1 MLRPRRRRLTGRER
15 GNDYVF
21 GLTSGGVNL
30 SRAQITWLAI
40 GGAVGLVFLLTFTSF
55 AGTFLFGLFFYYA
68 TRPVYDRVR
77 DHVPR
82 DGVAAALS
90 LLALAVPIL
99 LLLAYTVLVGLQEF
113 DRFTDEN
120 DLGEVQNTVESF
132 VGEVPQVRD
141 PQELLRDPGAILSD
155 PSVRNLLETSFS
167 EVLTYLGFLGNAAFQ
182 LFVMVVIAYYLLKD
196 GRRLSRWAQSVY
208 DDETITEFARDVDDD
223 LQSVFFGNMLNSFL
237 TAILAAIVYSLLN
250 VYVAPAGVSVPF
262 PALVG
267 LLMAP
272 ASLIPVVGILAIY
285 VPVGLGITV
294 DAYLTDPALL
304 WFPALFFV
312 VSFVVIGAM
321 PDFVLRPY
329 VAAGSLHNG
338 AITLAYTF
346 GPLLFGWYGIFL
358 GPVVLVLATHFARV
372 VVPDLLGDA
381 TVEPYA
387 VDPVHAAPGDTAD
400 SPVAVDGGGPTATGP
415 ESDVENGETPGRPSD
430 TAEDDERVRDGD
442 GDDAG

>member
-1 MLRPRRRRLTGRER
+1 V
-15 GNDYVF
+15 D
-21 GLTSGGVNL
+21 L
-30 SRAQITWLAI
+30 SRAQVTWLGIAAAI
-40 GGAVGLVFLLTFTSF
+40 ALVLLLTFTAF

-68 TRPVYDRVR
+68 TRPVYDRVQTR
-77 DHVPR
+77 VDS
-82 DGVAAALS
+82 DGIAAAVS

-99 LLLAYTVLVGLQEF
+99 LLLGYTVLVGLQEF
-113 DRFTDEN
+113 NQFTDEN
-120 DLGEVQNTVESF
+120 DLGEFQSAVESV

-141 PQELLRDPGAILSD
+141 PQELLSDPGAILSD
-155 PSVRNLLETSFS
+155 PSVRTLLETS
-167 EVLTYLGFLGNAAFQ
+167 LTETLGYLSFLGNAAFQ
-182 LFVMVVIAYYLLKD
+182 LFVMIVIAYYLLKD
-196 GRRLSRWAQSVY
+196 GRRLSRWVQRTY
-208 DDETITEFARDVDDD
+208 DDPTVGEFARDVDDD

-250 VYVAPAGVSVPF
+250 AYVAPAGVSVPF

-285 VPVGLGITV
+285 VPVGLAMAV
-294 DAYLTDPALL
+294 DAYLTDPTLL

-372 VVPDLLGDA
+372 VVPDLLGEDGLA
-381 TVEPYA
+381 AYA
-387 VDPVHAAPGDTAD
+387 VDPVYVDRNDGSTE
-400 SPVAVDGGGPTATGP
+400 SPVALDGGDPAATDGEKTVTGADDPT
-415 ESDVENGETPGRPSD
+415 DGE
-430 TAEDDERVRDGD
+430 
-442 GDDAG
+442 

>member
-1 MLRPRRRRLTGRER
+1 M
-15 GNDYVF
+15 
-21 GLTSGGVNL
+21 
-30 SRAQITWLAI
+30 TWLAV
-40 GGAVGLVFLLTFTSF
+40 GGTIAFMFLLTFTAF

-68 TRPVYDRVR
+68 TRPVYDRIRQYV
-77 DHVPR
+77 DS
-82 DGVAAALS
+82 DGIAAALS
-90 LLALAVPIL
+90 LFALAVPIL

-113 DRFTDEN
+113 NQFTDEN
-120 DLGEVQNTVESF
+120 DLGELQDTVESV
-132 VGEVPQVRD
+132 VGEVPQVRNIQD
-141 PQELLRDPGAILSD
+141 LLQDPGTVLSD
-155 PSVRNLLETSFS
+155 PSLRNLIETSFG
-167 EVLTYLGFLGNAAFQ
+167 EVLGYLSFLGNGAFHV
-182 LFVMVVIAYYLLKD
+182 FVMIVIAYYLLKD
-196 GRRLSRWAQSVY
+196 GRRLSRWAQSTY

-223 LQSVFFGNMLNSFL
+223 FESVFFGNMLNSFL

-250 VYVAPAGVSVPF
+250 VYVAPSGVSVPF

-272 ASLIPVVGILAIY
+272 ASLIPVIGILAVY
-285 VPVGLGITV
+285 VPVGVGMAV

-304 WFPALFFV
+304 WFPVLFFV

-372 VVPDLLGDA
+372 VVPDLLGDRGL
-381 TVEPYA
+381 EPYA
-387 VDPVHAAPGDTAD
+387 VDPVYTDRGGGPAGP
-400 SPVAVDGGGPTATGP
+400 PLAVDGGDPAATNQEGE
-415 ESDVENGETPGRPSD
+415 ESWDEEATREETTTDGESGANGSGASTD
-430 TAEDDERVRDGD
+430 A
-442 GDDAG
+442 DDAR

>member
-1 MLRPRRRRLTGRER
+1 M
-15 GNDYVF
+15 
-21 GLTSGGVNL
+21 
-30 SRAQITWLAI
+30 TWLAI
-40 GGAVGLVFLLTFTSF
+40 GGMIALILWLTFTSY

-77 DHVPR
+77 EHVGS

-113 DRFTDEN
+113 NRFTDEN
-120 DLGEVQNTVESF
+120 DLGEIQDTVESV

-141 PQELLRDPGAILSD
+141 PQELLQDPSTILSN
-155 PSVRNLLETSFS
+155 PSLRNILETSFT
-167 EVLTYLGFLGNAAFQ
+167 ELLGYVGFLGNGAFHV
-182 LFVMVVIAYYLLKD
+182 FVMVVIAYYLLKD
-196 GRRLSRWAQSVY
+196 GRRLSRWAQSTY
-208 DDETITEFARDVDDD
+208 DDQTISKFARDVDDD
-223 LQSVFFGNMLNSFL
+223 LESVFFGNMLNSFL

-250 VYVAPAGVSVPF
+250 VYVAPSGVSIPF

-285 VPVGLGITV
+285 VPVGLGIAV
-294 DAYLTDPALL
+294 NAYLTDPALL
-304 WFPALFFV
+304 WFPAVFFV

-338 AITLAYTF
+338 AIMLAYTF

-358 GPVVLVLATHFARV
+358 GPVVLVLATHFART
-372 VVPDLLGDA
+372 VVPALLGQQD
-381 TVEPYA
+381 VEPYA
-387 VDPVHAAPGDTAD
+387 VDPVYAGRGDGPAG
-400 SPVAVDGGGPTATGP
+400 SPVAVDGGDPAATAP
-415 ESDVENGETPGRPSD
+415 GEGD
-430 TAEDDERVRDGD
+430 GHRDGTVTREETAPD
-442 GDDAG
+442 GKPGDDSTGASADDAR